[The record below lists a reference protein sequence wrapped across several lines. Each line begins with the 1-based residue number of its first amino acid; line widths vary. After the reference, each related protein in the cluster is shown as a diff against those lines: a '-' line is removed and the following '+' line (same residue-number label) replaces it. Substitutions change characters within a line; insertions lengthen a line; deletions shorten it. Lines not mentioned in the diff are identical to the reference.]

1 MSWGYSMALIS
12 IKAHK
17 GRDMG
22 LRFDDV
28 MSLDSLYMVTKLM
41 LTQYGSV
48 MVFCGRDMKGFY
60 NGSIDDL
67 MVWLG
72 WNKC

>member
-1 MSWGYSMALIS
+1 MGLIS
-12 IKAHK
+12 IKANK

-22 LRFDDV
+22 LSFDDV
-28 MSLDSLYMVTKLM
+28 IRLDSLYMVTKLM

-48 MVFCGRDMKGFY
+48 MVFCGKDMKGFY

-67 MVWLG
+67 QVGLG
-72 WNKC
+72 WNK

>member
-1 MSWGYSMALIS
+1 MALIS
-12 IKAHK
+12 IKAHE

-48 MVFCGRDMKGFY
+48 MVFCGRDMMGFY

-67 MVWLG
+67 MVGLG

>member
-1 MSWGYSMALIS
+1 MALIS
-12 IKAHK
+12 IKAHE

-28 MSLDSLYMVTKLM
+28 MRLDSLYMVTKLM

-48 MVFCGRDMKGFY
+48 MVFCGRDMKGLY

-67 MVWLG
+67 MVGLG

>member
-12 IKAHK
+12 IKAHE

-28 MSLDSLYMVTKLM
+28 MSLDNLYMVTKLM

-48 MVFCGRDMKGFY
+48 MVLCGRDMKGFY
-60 NGSIDDL
+60 NGSIYDL
-67 MVWLG
+67 MVGLW

>member
-1 MSWGYSMALIS
+1 MVLIS
-12 IKAHK
+12 IKADK

-22 LRFDDV
+22 LSFDDV
-28 MSLDSLYMVTKLM
+28 IRLDSLYMVTKLM

-60 NGSIDDL
+60 NGSINDL
-67 MVWLG
+67 TVGLG

>member
-1 MSWGYSMALIS
+1 MGLIS
-12 IKAHK
+12 IKADK

-22 LRFDDV
+22 LSFDDV
-28 MSLDSLYMVTKLM
+28 IRLDSLYMVTKLM

-48 MVFCGRDMKGFY
+48 MVFCGKDMKGFY

-67 MVWLG
+67 QVGLG
-72 WNKC
+72 

>member
-1 MSWGYSMALIS
+1 MGLIS
-12 IKAHK
+12 IKADK

-22 LRFDDV
+22 LSFDDV
-28 MSLDSLYMVTKLM
+28 IRLDSLYMVTKLM

-48 MVFCGRDMKGFY
+48 MVFCGKDMKGFY

-67 MVWLG
+67 QVGLG
-72 WNKC
+72 WNK